1 MKFCE
6 KLVVLRSRKGFT
18 QEGLAKAAGVTQKAV
33 FDWEHGARPRKSS
46 FIKLAVV
53 LGADVEMLADDNQDP
68 PEPAVSKKT
77 KALYGEAFADHLR
90 GLKKDSELLLFE
102 NAEQFMN
109 RNSKE
114 ILSSIDLSLRGIYSE
129 LKKITEPKNQDP

>member
-1 MKFCE
+1 
-6 KLVVLRSRKGFT
+6 
-18 QEGLAKAAGVTQKAV
+18 
-33 FDWEHGARPRKSS
+33 
-46 FIKLAVV
+46 
-53 LGADVEMLADDNQDP
+53 MLADDNQDP